1 MEKVTSGSNLSLD
14 STISPPSD
22 VSRYSFSRYLGV
34 AGSGRRTGLVII
46 GWLVITA
53 AVSGFLQNYIFDATT
68 AAIFVFF
75 ALSVNILFGWT
86 GLPSF
91 GQAAFFGI
99 GAYTAALMGTRGAP
113 LLPMLIAGVG
123 GLVAA
128 IVGSAVILRSSRMGF
143 AMFTLAYA
151 QIFYE
156 IAESSNRLGADSGL
170 TGPARGSILGLS
182 VTGDQAFWWFVA
194 LFCLLVTMLL
204 RHAYGSSLGA
214 TMRAVRQDPVR
225 AAALGIPV
233 RRLRIIAFAAAGLLA
248 GVAGCLY
255 AQLNGI
261 ADPSDDL
268 FWTLS
273 GTVLLLVI
281 LGGMYSFWGP
291 AVGAVVYVVA
301 EKYLLAANVNQNLA
315 LGAGLLVVFLV
326 MPRGLASVG
335 TAFASASTALAS
347 TRAAWRR
354 R

>member
-1 MEKVTSGSNLSLD
+1 MERVESGAGLALD
-14 STISPPSD
+14 RSPDPIQTPPRYG
-22 VSRYSFSRYLGV
+22 VSRVLGDP
-34 AGSGRRTGLVII
+34 GSGRRTVLVVLAGLAII
-46 GWLVITA
+46 LF
-53 AVSGFLQNYIFDATT
+53 VSLFLGDYIFDATT
-68 AAIFVFF
+68 AVIFVFF

-99 GAYTAALMGTRGAP
+99 GAYTAALMGSRGAP
-113 LLPMLIAGVG
+113 LLPMLVAAAGA
-123 GLVAA
+123 LVAA
-128 IVGSAVILRSSRMGF
+128 LVGSAVVLRSSRMAF

-170 TGPARGSILGLS
+170 TGSDPGSIFGISLS
-182 VTGDQAFWWFVA
+182 GDRAFWWFCA
-194 LFCLLVTMLL
+194 LFCLAMTMLL
-204 RHAYGSSLGA
+204 RHVYGSSLGV
-214 TMRAVRQDPVR
+214 TMRAVRQDAVR

-233 RRLRIIAFAAAGLLA
+233 RRIRIIAFAAAGLLA

-255 AQLNGI
+255 GQLNGI

-291 AVGAVVYVVA
+291 AIGAVVYVVA
-301 EKYLLAANVNQNLA
+301 EKYLLAQNVDQNLA
-315 LGAGLLVVFLV
+315 LGGGLLVVFLL
-326 MPRGLASVG
+326 MPRGLASIG
-335 TAFASASTALAS
+335 TVVSAA
-347 TRAAWRR
+347 RARWRR

>member
-1 MEKVTSGSNLSLD
+1 MEKVTSDSDLPLD
-14 STISPPSD
+14 STISPPSGL
-22 VSRYSFSRYLGV
+22 SGFSFFRYLGP
-34 AGSGRRTGLVII
+34 AGSVRRTGLVII
-46 GWLVITA
+46 GWLAITGV
-53 AVSGFLQNYIFDATT
+53 VSGFLPNYIFDATT

-99 GAYTAALMGTRGAP
+99 GAYTAALMGARGAP

-128 IVGSAVILRSSRMGF
+128 LVGSAVVLRSSRMGF

-156 IAESSNRLGADSGL
+156 IAENSSRLGSDSGL
-170 TGPARGSILGLS
+170 TGPARGSIVGLNVS
-182 VTGDQAFWWFVA
+182 GDQAFWWFVA
-194 LFCLLVTMLL
+194 LFCLLMTMLL
-204 RHAYGSSLGA
+204 RHVYGSSLGA

-225 AAALGIPV
+225 AAALGVPV
-233 RRLRIIAFAAAGLLA
+233 RRLRIIAFAASGLLA

-255 AQLNGI
+255 GQLNGI

-326 MPRGLASVG
+326 MPRGLASAG

-347 TRAAWRR
+347 ARTAWRR